1 MDCLCSCLSSK
12 HGAESYLLS
21 ATMPSSLTTAITIRV
36 VPGVV
41 RLLEAVAVL
50 NQERMDRKKGL
61 KVELVEHE
69 KRASIQT
76 TY

>member
-1 MDCLCSCLSSK
+1 
-12 HGAESYLLS
+12 
-21 ATMPSSLTTAITIRV
+21 MPSSLTTAITIRV